1 MYNWSPCLSHFNPF
15 WAGDSTQKGYS
26 WILPKQHSFFQRVS
40 IWNLQ
45 YIIYWAN
52 VVSCMEVV
60 PPPLLLRFL
69 QLTPIPFWQRRM
81 NLLQTTKGF
90 SKKDHYRE
98 RFFSQFVAS
107 GVIGCFIQTRWILAR
122 QDSTKKFDLGHS
134 KNVGTWCIQGVDLRW
149 HLFPEKIQMLLTG
162 ESEFFHPAPSPA
174 NLNLNLSLE
183 FNSTTDVN
191 VAYEVIIIL
200 TNDENKLS

>member
-1 MYNWSPCLSHFNPF
+1 
-15 WAGDSTQKGYS
+15 
-26 WILPKQHSFFQRVS
+26 
-40 IWNLQ
+40 
-45 YIIYWAN
+45 
-52 VVSCMEVV
+52 MEVV
-60 PPPLLLRFL
+60 PPPLPLRFL
-69 QLTPIPFWQRRM
+69 QRTPIPFWQRRM

-200 TNDENKLS
+200 TNDEKNYHNYFWV

>member
-1 MYNWSPCLSHFNPF
+1 MSLAWRLFHRLS
-15 WAGDSTQKGYS
+15 SS
-26 WILPKQHSFFQRVS
+26 VS
-40 IWNLQ
+40 SNSLQ
-45 YIIYWAN
+45 SNSGRGGWT
-52 VVSCMEVV
+52 CCRQ
-60 PPPLLLRFL
+60 LRDF
-69 QLTPIPFWQRRM
+69 P
-81 NLLQTTKGF
+81 
-90 SKKDHYRE
+90 KKDHYRE